1 MARLRK
7 VHVTPGVA
15 WVEAPDV
22 GLHVLCGCPA
32 DAVKHL
38 MRRGLIVETE
48 RDGVTFET
56 GPNAILLSDVM
67 LQNGTFCNLAEFP
80 VLQMLYRQGAILP
93 DHPNNSGEKPLLI
106 GLREQVESQL
116 RYIYR
121 GNYGLVNREEIIATG
136 IAPDLAD
143 ELMALKLKFAFG
155 RIRHPKELLDA
166 VILGH
171 EPVTL
176 TGGVAL
182 RRLGLNIFQFQ
193 LDDETVTVDLNL
205 PAGVTYAPPY
215 TLGAHQIDRGYF
227 SVIHS
232 GEGDGW
238 DPDRPSMAS
247 VLIFQGRIYLIDAG
261 PNVRHSLTALGIGIN
276 EIEGLFHTHCHDDH
290 FAGLTSL
297 LRADRRIKYYTT
309 PLVRASVMKKLSAL
323 LSIEEDSFA
332 DCFDVRDLAF
342 DEWNDINGLE
352 VKPLLSPHP
361 VETSLFL
368 FRSLWEKGYRS
379 YAHFADI
386 VSLEVLA
393 QMRAEGGGSG
403 VSQRFYDKVAADYAI
418 PAEVKKLDIGG
429 GLIHGRAE
437 DFRDDSSGKI
447 ILAHTAKP
455 LSIGEKEI
463 GSGAPFGT
471 VDTIIP
477 GNHDYVWRNAYDSLR
492 TYFPNTPHHELRVL
506 LNSPLV
512 AVNPES
518 ILVHEGTPAG
528 SVYLV
533 ITGTVEMIEAGSP
546 VNGLLSAGAMLGEVA
561 GIEGRP
567 ARKTYRAASFV
578 QALKMSVRL
587 YREFIQRNGLLPDV
601 MALEERRD
609 FLRSTWLCAEAL
621 TETTLNRLAKD
632 MPVLKFEAGKYIEPL
647 GWLAFV
653 KSGSAE
659 MIIGGEVIETV
670 GPGDFFGEE
679 EAIFNSP
686 ALFRVRAASPLE
698 IYLTAAMVVRDVPV
712 MRWKLMESHERRM
725 HACVMDSRRTEM
737 PEVRWRDEYS
747 VNIQRIDTH
756 HKNLLVRANTL
767 YNAVSQQRSHHDIQ
781 ESLGFLVDYARFH
794 FQEEEQ
800 LMERYDYAEI
810 DVHRIRHR
818 HLMEQAFAM
827 QHRFEEVG
835 EIDCTEI
842 ANLLRDWVVGHVL
855 TDDRR
860 FAQAL
865 NARGIY

>member
-7 VHVTPGVA
+7 VHVTTGVA

-48 RDGVTFET
+48 RAGVTFET

-93 DHPNNSGEKPLLI
+93 NHPNNSGEKPMLI
-106 GLREQVESQL
+106 GRREQVESQL
-116 RYIYR
+116 HYIYR

-136 IAPDLAD
+136 IKPDLAD
-143 ELMALKLKFAFG
+143 EMMALKLKFAFG

-166 VILGH
+166 VILGN

-176 TGGVAL
+176 KGGVVL
-182 RRLGLNIFQFQ
+182 RRLGLNNFQFQ
-193 LDDETVTVDLNL
+193 LDEEIVSVDLNL

-215 TLGAHQIDRGYF
+215 TLGAHRVDRGYF

-261 PNVRHSLTALGIGIN
+261 PNVQHSLTALGIGVN

-297 LRADRRIKYYTT
+297 LRADRRIKYYAT

-332 DCFDVRDLAF
+332 DCFDVRDLVF
-342 DEWNDINGLE
+342 DKWNDISGLE

-361 VETSLFL
+361 VETSLFF
-368 FRSLWEKGYRS
+368 FRSLWEEGYRS

-386 VSLEVLA
+386 VSLDVLA
-393 QMRAEGGGSG
+393 QMRAAEGAAGISQSFYEKV
-403 VSQRFYDKVAADYAI
+403 VSDYAA

-429 GLIHGRAE
+429 GLIHGVAE
-437 DFRDDSSGKI
+437 DFRGDPSGKI

-455 LSIGEKEI
+455 LSVTEKEI

-471 VDTIIP
+471 VDVIIP

-512 AVNPES
+512 SVNPES
-518 ILVHEGTPAG
+518 ILVHEGELVG

-546 VNGLLSAGAMLGEVA
+546 VNGLLSAGAILGEVA
-561 GIEGRP
+561 GIEGSP

-587 YREFIQRNGLLPDV
+587 YREFIKRNGLLSEV
-601 MALEERRD
+601 MALEERRN

-621 TETTLNRLAKD
+621 TETTLDRLAKD

-647 GWLAFV
+647 GWLALV
-653 KSGSAE
+653 KSGAAE
-659 MIIGGEVIETV
+659 LTIGGEVIETL

-686 ALFRVRAASPLE
+686 ALFRVRASVSLE
-698 IYLTAAMVVRDVPV
+698 IYLMAAAVAREVPV

-725 HACVMDSRRTEM
+725 HACVMDCGRAEV
-737 PEVRWRDEYS
+737 PVVRWRDEYS

-756 HKNLLVRANTL
+756 HKNLFVRANTL
-767 YNAVSQQRSHHDIQ
+767 YNAVSQGRAHHEIQ

-794 FQEEEQ
+794 FHEEEQ
-800 LMERYDYAEI
+800 LMERYDYADI
-810 DVHRIRHR
+810 DQHRLKHR
-818 HLMEQAFAM
+818 RLMEQAFEM
-827 QHRFEEVG
+827 QRRFEEAG
-835 EIDCTEI
+835 EMNSAEI
-842 ANLLRDWVVGHVL
+842 AALLRDWVVGHVL